1 MALLSLA
8 NLVPQASRSLQLQKG
23 ARSLYSAH
31 PEVQT
36 RLLGRNESIFMFI
49 TPAFAQTSAAP
60 GVNDIFGMM
69 LPLLLIMVVFYFL
82 LIRPQQ
88 RKMRDHQQ
96 MVKNVRRGDTIVTS
110 GGLVGKVAKVV
121 DDNEV
126 MVDIAENVQVRIM
139 KHALSEVRTKGEPVK
154 QVETAKAAKK

>member
-1 MALLSLA
+1 KRPCRSNRELSL
-8 NLVPQASRSLQLQKG
+8 
-23 ARSLYSAH
+23 
-31 PEVQT
+31 
-36 RLLGRNESIFMFI
+36 MFI

-96 MVKNVRRGDTIVTS
+96 MVKNVRRGDTVVTS
-110 GGLVGKVAKVV
+110 GGIVGKVAKVV

-126 MVDIAENVQVRIM
+126 LVDIAENVQVRIM
-139 KHALSEVRTKGEPVK
+139 KSALS
-154 QVETAKAAKK
+154 

>member
-1 MALLSLA
+1 
-8 NLVPQASRSLQLQKG
+8 
-23 ARSLYSAH
+23 
-31 PEVQT
+31 
-36 RLLGRNESIFMFI
+36 MFI
-49 TPAFAQTSAAP
+49 TPAVAQTSAAP

-96 MVKNVRRGDTIVTS
+96 MVKNVRRGDTVVTS
-110 GGLVGKVAKVV
+110 GGIVGKVAKVV

-126 MVDIAENVQVRIM
+126 LVDIAENVQVRIM
-139 KHALSEVRTKGEPVK
+139 KSALSEVRTKGEPVK
-154 QVETAKAAKK
+154 QAETAKAAKK

>member
-1 MALLSLA
+1 
-8 NLVPQASRSLQLQKG
+8 
-23 ARSLYSAH
+23 
-31 PEVQT
+31 
-36 RLLGRNESIFMFI
+36 MFI
-49 TPAFAQTSAAP
+49 SPAFAQAGATP

-96 MVKNVRRGDTIVTS
+96 LVKNVRRGDSIVTS
-110 GGLVGKVAKVV
+110 GGLVGKISKVV

-126 MVDIAENVQVRIM
+126 LVDIADNVQVRMM
-139 KHALSEVRTKGEPVK
+139 KHAISEVRTKGEPVK
-154 QVETAKAAKK
+154 AESAKPAKK

>member
-1 MALLSLA
+1 
-8 NLVPQASRSLQLQKG
+8 
-23 ARSLYSAH
+23 
-31 PEVQT
+31 
-36 RLLGRNESIFMFI
+36 MFI
-49 TPAFAQTSAAP
+49 TPAFAQTGATP

-96 MVKNVRRGDTIVTS
+96 MVKNVRRGDTVVTS
-110 GGLVGKVAKVV
+110 GGLVGKVVKVV

-139 KHALSEVRTKGEPVK
+139 KSALSEVRAKGEPVK

>member
-1 MALLSLA
+1 
-8 NLVPQASRSLQLQKG
+8 
-23 ARSLYSAH
+23 
-31 PEVQT
+31 
-36 RLLGRNESIFMFI
+36 MFI

-121 DDNEV
+121 DDEV

>member
-1 MALLSLA
+1 
-8 NLVPQASRSLQLQKG
+8 
-23 ARSLYSAH
+23 
-31 PEVQT
+31 
-36 RLLGRNESIFMFI
+36 MFI

-60 GVNDIFGMM
+60 RVNDIFGMM

-96 MVKNVRRGDTIVTS
+96 MVKNVRRGDTVVTS
-110 GGLVGKVAKVV
+110 GGIVGKVAKVV

-126 MVDIAENVQVRIM
+126 LVDIAENVQVRIM
-139 KHALSEVRTKGEPVK
+139 KSALSEVRTKGEPIK
-154 QVETAKAAKK
+154 QAETAKAAKK

>member
-1 MALLSLA
+1 
-8 NLVPQASRSLQLQKG
+8 
-23 ARSLYSAH
+23 
-31 PEVQT
+31 
-36 RLLGRNESIFMFI
+36 MFI
-49 TPAFAQTSAAP
+49 TPAFAQTSATP

-96 MVKNVRRGDTIVTS
+96 MVKNVRRGDTVVTS

-121 DDNEV
+121 DDNEL

-139 KHALSEVRTKGEPVK
+139 KNALSEVRTKGEPVK